1 VRRSAAAYVE
11 VAAIQKELRESLQ
24 TAPDPD
30 ERQVLQENANR
41 DMIQAVEGK
50 GIGVEEYRQVLNA
63 VNSDENLRQKFIE
76 RIQELQR

>member
-1 VRRSAAAYVE
+1 ME

>member
-1 VRRSAAAYVE
+1 MRRSAAAYVE

-76 RIQELQR
+76 RI